1 MASYSLSK
9 VQSFVE
15 GFATGGLWVGVD
27 VHKRSYHVA
36 LRREDG
42 HYLTWVG
49 PADPKQFVQRLL
61 DIGVVVH
68 GVAQEAGPTGFTLAR
83 TLKDAG
89 IECIVAAPS
98 KIPRP
103 VRPGS
108 KTDRLDCIKLA
119 EYAAKGMLRCIAI
132 PNEEE
137 EAERMLMRRRHKIV
151 DNLRKTKQS
160 IKSLLLEA
168 GVPEPAGLANW
179 SQGAMETLDA
189 LPLGRG
195 VKSALGSTLRELRF
209 LQSELR
215 EVESEVRSLAESKRH
230 ERAMRGMRSVPGVGL
245 IVAATFRLEIFRPER
260 FDRKEE
266 LASYLGLA
274 PTVRHSGEK
283 TPRGRLVP
291 VGQKRLRS
299 LLIEAAWMWRARD
312 EQARETYNRL
322 LARSGIPQK
331 AIAALARRLAII
343 LWRLCLE
350 DRPYRVCMAN
360 G

>member
-15 GFATGGLWVGVD
+15 GFESGGLWVGVD

-42 HYLTWVG
+42 RHLTWVG
-49 PADPKQFVQRLL
+49 PAHPKQFAQRLL
-61 DIGVVVH
+61 DLGVVVH
-68 GVAQEAGPTGFTLAR
+68 AVAQEAGPTGYSLPRALAA
-83 TLKDAG
+83 AG
-89 IECIVAAPS
+89 LRPIVAPPS

-103 VRPGS
+103 VRPGA

-119 EYAAKGMLRCIAI
+119 DYAAKGMLWSIAI
-132 PNEEE
+132 PTEEQ
-137 EAERMLMRRRHKIV
+137 EADRMLMRRRHKLA
-151 DNLRKTKQS
+151 DGLRKIKQY
-160 IKSLLLEA
+160 IKGLLLEA
-168 GVPEPAGLANW
+168 GVPEPPGLANW
-179 SQGAMETLDA
+179 SNNAVESLA
-189 LPLGRG
+189 VLPLGPG
-195 VKSALGSTLRELRF
+195 VKSALDSTLRELRF

-215 EVESEVRSLAESKRH
+215 EVESEVRRLAESKRH
-230 ERAMRGMRSVPGVGL
+230 ERAMQHMRTVPGVGL

-260 FDRKEE
+260 FNRKEE
-266 LASYLGLA
+266 LTSYLGLA
-274 PTVRHSGEK
+274 PTVRHSGDK

-299 LLIEAAWMWRARD
+299 LLVEAAWMWRAKD

-322 LARSGIPQK
+322 LARTGIPQK

-350 DRPYRVCMAN
+350 DRPYRACMAN